1 MNTHLRSIAAEQG
14 GVVTRTQAL
23 QAGYAA
29 ADIDDLVRRK
39 AWVSLRRGTYMERDV
54 HDALT
59 DETRHL
65 ARVHAVVRSLRE
77 PAVVSHVSA
86 AVLHGLP
93 TWGLD
98 LSEVHV
104 TRAQLHSP
112 RHEAGVHHHAGDLRP
127 DETVKVSG
135 VRVTMLPRTLID
147 VARVAPFEPS
157 VVVAD
162 AALRADADIKEQA
175 LARLDTMRDWQG
187 SRNAGAV
194 LSFADG
200 RSESVGESRCRVLFD
215 DVGLPAP
222 DLQREFHAPNGA
234 LIGRTDFYF
243 EEQRT
248 IGEFDGKGKYLRAM
262 TPAGDSDQD
271 SGEVVWREKKRE
283 DRLRELGY
291 EVVRVITP
299 DLDRPAQVAAR
310 FRQAFQ
316 RAEELGGRVA

>member
-1 MNTHLRSIAAEQG
+1 MNTHLRSIAAGQG
-14 GVVTRTQAL
+14 GVVTRAQAL
-23 QAGYAA
+23 KAGYAE

-39 AWVSLRRGTYMERDV
+39 EWVSLRRGAYVEREV

-59 DETRHL
+59 GEARHL
-65 ARVHAVVRSLRE
+65 ALVHAVTRSLRK
-77 PAVVSHVSA
+77 PTVVSHVSA
-86 AVLHGLP
+86 AVVHGLP

-104 TRAQLHSP
+104 TRTELHSP
-112 RHEAGVHHHAGDLRP
+112 RHEAGVHHHAGNLQQ
-127 DETVKVSG
+127 DETTEVDG
-135 VRVTMLPRTLID
+135 VRVTALPRTLID
-147 VARVAPFEPS
+147 VARVAAFEPS

-248 IGEFDGKGKYLRAM
+248 IGEFDGKEKYLLTMAADED
-262 TPAGDSDQD
+262 P
-271 SGEVVWREKKRE
+271 GEVVWREKKRE

-299 DLDRPAQVAAR
+299 DLDRPTQVAAR
-310 FRQAFQ
+310 FRRAFR
-316 RAEELGGRVA
+316 RAAELGGRVA